1 MCERVCASEK
11 VKEGIPRGNSKTKK
25 ELKKLDAD
33 RRYLVCVHTVD
44 MHTFGQIHTLKQ
56 QTTEHNK

>member
-33 RRYLVCVHTVD
+33 RRYAYLVCVYTQSICIPLVRY
-44 MHTFGQIHTLKQ
+44 IH
-56 QTTEHNK
+56 